1 MCERASHHRKL
12 NAKERTRQQQF
23 PIFFTSSLFISVT
36 KKFSFNILK
45 TISFNAFRQAVL
57 VIRVMWYNLLSDDY
71 VENKTI
77 SPQGNTALHSS
88 INYRLGELISD
99 FSRTLSVSMTQS
111 RGGGGEGKGGTYT

>member
-1 MCERASHHRKL
+1 
-12 NAKERTRQQQF
+12 
-23 PIFFTSSLFISVT
+23 
-36 KKFSFNILK
+36 
-45 TISFNAFRQAVL
+45 
-57 VIRVMWYNLLSDDY
+57 MWYNLLSDDY